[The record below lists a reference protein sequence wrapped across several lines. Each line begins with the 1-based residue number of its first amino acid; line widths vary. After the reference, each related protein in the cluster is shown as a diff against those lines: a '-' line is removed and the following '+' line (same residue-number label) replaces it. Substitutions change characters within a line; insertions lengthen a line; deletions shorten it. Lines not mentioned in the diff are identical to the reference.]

1 MSEVFYL
8 INKKYNRTALELI
21 EDGTVIGS
29 EHNNSPT
36 QQVP

>member
-1 MSEVFYL
+1 MEFLYL
-8 INKKYNRTALELI
+8 INQQYNRTAMELI

-36 QQVP
+36 QQVPR